1 MSEWIKCSDRLPENN
16 MNVIVYDGDDYFF
29 ANFEEIKDKR
39 LKKRKGYFNICG
51 DEFYV
56 NEITH
61 WMPSPKPPEE

>member
-1 MSEWIKCSDRLPENN
+1 